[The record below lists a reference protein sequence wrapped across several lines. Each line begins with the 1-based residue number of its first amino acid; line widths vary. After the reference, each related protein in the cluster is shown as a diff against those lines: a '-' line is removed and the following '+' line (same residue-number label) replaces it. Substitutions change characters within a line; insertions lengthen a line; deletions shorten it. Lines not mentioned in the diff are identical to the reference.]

1 MRLFTMETR
10 SLGEDPPSKAF
21 LAFEI
26 GKYTETD
33 ADFRSVMYFD
43 LDNKKVSFRS
53 APDQDGGFDG
63 NGNRYSEFDVTNDKT
78 GVERV
83 GRGPHT
89 PVEAKLLAQHT
100 ELQPVRYSET
110 MTVSALPNYEERYVS
125 TWLDVEN
132 KKRFNE
138 KVHFK
143 PTLAPVNYSASIIC
157 YRNSTRRRFLSQVE
171 YEPRVRPRTF
181 SEALFIYP
189 KTAQT
194 TYVSVMNYHVDECKR
209 WFKSSVELKAKTYT
223 TSRIQPEKP
232 TPPRYSVTKTV
243 TKQSRAV
250 DETSGYVPHSMTNGP
265 TDSHGRLSDRNMNES
280 DFTSLED
287 SEC

>member
-1 MRLFTMETR
+1 MSLR
-10 SLGEDPPSKAF
+10 SE
-21 LAFEI
+21 
-26 GKYTETD
+26 
-33 ADFRSVMYFD
+33 
-43 LDNKKVSFRS
+43 
-53 APDQDGGFDG
+53 PDQEGGFDD
-63 NGNRYSEFDVTNDKT
+63 NGNLYSEFDVTNHKT
-78 GVERV
+78 DVKRV

-89 PVEAKLLAQHT
+89 PVEAKLLAEHT

-110 MTVSALPNYEERYVS
+110 MTVSAVPNYEERYVS
-125 TWLDVEN
+125 TWLDVDN

-138 KVHFK
+138 KVNFK
-143 PTLAPVNYSASIIC
+143 PTLAPVSYATSIIC

-189 KTAQT
+189 KTAEA
-194 TYVSVMNYHVDECKR
+194 TYVSVMNYHVDECRR
-209 WFKSSVELKAKTYT
+209 WFKTSVELKAKTYT

-243 TKQSRAV
+243 TKRSRV
-250 DETSGYVPHSMTNGP
+250 SEKTNGYLPHSLTNGP
-265 TDSHGRLSDRNMNES
+265 TDSYGRLLDTNMNET
-280 DFTSLED
+280 DFTSLQD